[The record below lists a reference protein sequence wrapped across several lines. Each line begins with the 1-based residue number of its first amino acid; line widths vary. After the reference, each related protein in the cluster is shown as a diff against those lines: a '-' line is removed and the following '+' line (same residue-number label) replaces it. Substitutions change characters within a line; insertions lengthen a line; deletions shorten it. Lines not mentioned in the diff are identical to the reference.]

1 MTALHVGLWGRSGLR
16 APPSQYKILCYIAL
30 VFSGYCF
37 SLLING
43 AASKIF
49 RPRFVLPQLAP
60 GADPLTPLGWVV
72 LVLDPMFLLTA
83 FRFLAC
89 LALSLGMTA
98 WGDTPW
104 TTGVG
109 ESGTAVAASAMVLDA
124 RALIPIFV
132 GVANAGGYLFYLAL
146 TARGGVAIW
155 SALVGLYI
163 VIPVSYGIL
172 IKGEARSTQKLCGVG
187 VCIVAS
193 ILLGWGEEQKDASLV
208 PWWSNALLFIACIA
222 LWGAC
227 DGLSAFMGRDLHLW
241 WISLLTGLGFAL
253 VALLCALLSFFITGS
268 QGAMSSSVA
277 ATAANASSTAAA
289 AAAAAAAPSISLG
302 WGWVLMAFAQASGVM
317 AWFVSV
323 KLGVLAEASAFLP
336 IISLYT
342 MGTSLLAVPLLGEQ
356 NLPALYWVGVA
367 CATAGILLIAY
378 SDGKPE
384 GGLQLQDPP
393 LAQDAD
399 SAVASPSP
407 MLAQAQRTD

>member
-1 MTALHVGLWGRSGLR
+1 
-16 APPSQYKILCYIAL
+16 
-30 VFSGYCF
+30 
-37 SLLING
+37 
-43 AASKIF
+43 
-49 RPRFVLPQLAP
+49 
-60 GADPLTPLGWVV
+60 
-72 LVLDPMFLLTA
+72 
-83 FRFLAC
+83 
-89 LALSLGMTA
+89 
-98 WGDTPW
+98 
-104 TTGVG
+104 
-109 ESGTAVAASAMVLDA
+109 
-124 RALIPIFV
+124 
-132 GVANAGGYLFYLAL
+132 
-146 TARGGVAIW
+146 
-155 SALVGLYI
+155 
-163 VIPVSYGIL
+163 
-172 IKGEARSTQKLCGVG
+172 
-187 VCIVAS
+187 
-193 ILLGWGEEQKDASLV
+193 
-208 PWWSNALLFIACIA
+208 
-222 LWGAC
+222 
-227 DGLSAFMGRDLHLW
+227 MGRDLHLW

-277 ATAANASSTAAA
+277 AIAANASSTAAA